1 MYTIVK
7 NKMFEEKYNAK
18 DMVNTFQ
25 CYYCYFR
32 SEAIL
37 FSIRYDSMKYNWKKN
52 RIFHFIIELNLIFKL
67 YFFILI
73 MKVFNKHNSIMP

>member
-37 FSIRYDSMKYNWKKN
+37 FSIRYDSMKYN
-52 RIFHFIIELNLIFKL
+52 
-67 YFFILI
+67 
-73 MKVFNKHNSIMP
+73 